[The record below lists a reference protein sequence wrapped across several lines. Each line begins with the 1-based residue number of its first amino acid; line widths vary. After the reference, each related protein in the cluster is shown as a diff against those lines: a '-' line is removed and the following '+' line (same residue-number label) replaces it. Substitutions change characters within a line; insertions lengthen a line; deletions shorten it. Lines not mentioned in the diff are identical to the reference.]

1 MLCFQ
6 KLYLLFV
13 SVYYELGGSNTATAT
28 LSFTISSVTLVASNT
43 RSFEIKVSQ
52 IECTSRTR
60 PPSGCFQYHTGL
72 TGTIKTFNYDA
83 TSAATRVHLATQRYS
98 ICIRQEEGM
107 CCNQYSLCDYTAKAA
122 AIATDSWSLHSAGTG
137 AINADTGT
145 NCIADHIQIDGAQLT
160 CNSGYGVHVAS
171 KICGLIFGAQNVA
184 MMTVHSES
192 ICDCSAPFSIDIYT
206 DSIAETDTATTRRG
220 LCLDYQM
227 IPC

>member
-83 TSAATRVHLATQRYS
+83 TSSATRAHLASQRYS

-107 CCNQYSLCDYTAKAA
+107 CCTQYSLCDYTATAA
-122 AIATDSWSLHSAGTG
+122 AINTDSWSLDSDAAT
-137 AINADTGT
+137 AISVETGT
-145 NCIADHIQIDGAQLT
+145 LCAADFIQIDGAQST
-160 CNSGYGVHVAS
+160 CNAGYGAQVTS
-171 KICGLIFGAQNVA
+171 NICGLIFGAQTVTA
-184 MMTVHSES
+184 QTVHSES
-192 ICDCSAPFSIDIYT
+192 ICDCSAPFSVDVVT
-206 DSIAETDTATTRRG
+206 DAIGNVQLFSN
-220 LCLDYQM
+220 
-227 IPC
+227 